1 MIMHECI
8 QGSERWHRLRLGI
21 PTASCFAKIVTPGG
35 KLSKQ
40 SDAYL
45 HRLLAEWLFGA
56 PLEDPEST
64 YRSEWMQRGHDLE
77 EAAVRAYEF
86 QTGQEAEQVGFITS
100 DDGNVGCSPDR
111 LIGEI
116 GLLEIKVPA
125 PPTHVGYML
134 TSSIEQDYTPQ
145 LQGQLLLTERR
156 WVDIVS
162 YCPPFP
168 LVIIR
173 VERDGSYQTAL
184 AEALDQFVVGLLAA
198 RDKLIKKYGDIR
210 PPVPVEVPFDPL
222 GVSEEDVKGWFETQ

>member
-1 MIMHECI
+1 MIIHNCQ

-21 PTASCFAKIVTPGG
+21 PTASCFSKIVTPTG

-40 SDAYL
+40 SDGYM

-64 YRSEWMQRGHDLE
+64 YRSEWMQRGNDLE
-77 EAAVRAYEF
+77 ESAVRAYEF
-86 QTGQEAEQVGFITS
+86 QTGHEAEQIGFIT
-100 DDGNVGCSPDR
+100 DDAGNLGCSPDR
-111 LIGEI
+111 LIGKH
-116 GLLEIKVPA
+116 GLLEIKVPSWA
-125 PPTHVGYML
+125 THVGYML
-134 TSSIEQDYTPQ
+134 TNSIEQEYTPQ

-173 VERDGSYQTAL
+173 VQRDAAYQTAL
-184 AEALDQFVVGLLAA
+184 SDALDQFVAGMLAA
-198 RDKLIKKYGDIR
+198 RDKLIEKYGDIR
-210 PPVPVEVPFDPL
+210 PPVPVEVPFDTL
-222 GVSEEDVKGWFETQ
+222 GVSEQDLKDIGIL